1 MSGRIIQRL
10 MGAFLAFGI
19 FNSLAYAS
27 TPSQLSQIQLPPGF
41 SINVFASAPGAR
53 SIAISPELGVVFVG
67 SKTDS
72 VYALPYK
79 NGKAGKTLLL
89 KSGLKIPH
97 GVAWNKGY
105 LYVGEQHRITRYR
118 GDTLKALRKARAETI
133 FDAVTDSGWHGRRD
147 LAFGPDGNL
156 YVAVGTP
163 CNVCEPK
170 GNQGVI
176 LRMAPNGD
184 NVSIFARGIRNSV
197 GLDFH
202 PATGELHFT
211 DNGADRMGDDSPPE
225 ELNRAPEAGLHFG
238 YPYFGGGDART
249 SQFKNA
255 TPPPD
260 AMQPDLTF
268 GAHIAPLGLHFYRG
282 DQFPKEMHNDAF
294 VAHHGSW
301 NRSTPDG
308 YRIARV
314 RFDNKGR
321 ALSWEPFAQ
330 GWLKGGRSW
339 GRPTDVNQL
348 PDGSLLVSDDRQGL
362 IYRIIYSH

>member
-1 MSGRIIQRL
+1 
-10 MGAFLAFGI
+10 
-19 FNSLAYAS
+19 
-27 TPSQLSQIQLPPGF
+27 
-41 SINVFASAPGAR
+41 
-53 SIAISPELGVVFVG
+53 
-67 SKTDS
+67 
-72 VYALPYK
+72 
-79 NGKAGKTLLL
+79 
-89 KSGLKIPH
+89 
-97 GVAWNKGY
+97 
-105 LYVGEQHRITRYR
+105 
-118 GDTLKALRKARAETI
+118 
-133 FDAVTDSGWHGRRD
+133 
-147 LAFGPDGNL
+147 
-156 YVAVGTP
+156 
-163 CNVCEPK
+163 
-170 GNQGVI
+170 
-176 LRMAPNGD
+176 
-184 NVSIFARGIRNSV
+184 
-197 GLDFH
+197 
-202 PATGELHFT
+202 
-211 DNGADRMGDDSPPE
+211 MGDDSPPE